1 MKPLVL
7 VVNPVALGASEKGIR
22 HAADLF
28 RAGGY
33 EVTVRLTV
41 QKGDAEEFAREA
53 SRDGLP
59 LVVAAGGDGTI
70 NEVVNGIARSDTAM
84 AILPMGT
91 TNVLAKELGI
101 PEDAEGAA
109 MAVLRGTGHTA
120 SLGQIT
126 LDAPS
131 PVTRCF
137 CLMAGIG
144 FDGAAVYGFSHAVKR
159 HSGKSAYILS
169 GVSALLRH
177 SPEPLVFT
185 VNDETYRGYAA
196 VIGNASRY
204 GGHFRVTPDASLHR
218 PELFVCIME
227 GKRRRDMLRYVF
239 GVVTERHLGF
249 RDVRYLKAESL
260 AVEGIAHVQ
269 IDGDYLGKT
278 PATIT
283 VVPDALKIVY

>member
-1 MKPLVL
+1 MKSLIL
-7 VVNPVALGASEKGIR
+7 IVNPVALGASEKGIR

-33 EVTVRLTV
+33 EVTVRFTV
-41 QKGDAEEFAREA
+41 QKGDAEAFAREA

-59 LVVAAGGDGTI
+59 LVVAAGGDGTV
-70 NEVVNGIARSDTAM
+70 NEVVNGIVGSGTAM
-84 AILPMGT
+84 ALLPMGT

-109 MAVLRGTGHTA
+109 TAVMKGTGHSV

-126 LDAPS
+126 LDTSP

-144 FDGAAVYGFSHAVKR
+144 FDGAAVYGLSHAVKR

-169 GVSALLRH
+169 GLSALLRH

-185 VNDETYRGYAA
+185 VDGVTCPGYAA
-196 VIGNASRY
+196 IIGNAAKY
-204 GGHFRVTPDASLHR
+204 GGHFSVTPDASLHR

-227 GKRRRDMLRYVF
+227 GKRRRDILRYVL
-239 GVVTERHLGF
+239 GVVRGRHLGF
-249 RDVRYLKAESL
+249 SDVRYLKAASL